1 MPEPANFHPAVAEA
15 PFEVDD
21 YKAAIIANL
30 SILRAYAAHTI
41 DDVNEGKF
49 DRALR
54 HHIQMAASVDQSSR
68 QLVDAIET
76 LAKGN

>member
-15 PFEVDD
+15 PFEVED
-21 YKAAIIANL
+21 YKTAIIANL
-30 SILRAYAAHTI
+30 SVLRAYASHTI

-49 DRALR
+49 DRALQ

-68 QLVDAIET
+68 VLVQAIEAR
-76 LAKGN
+76 AKGN